1 MANETTTEPE
11 QKAVANRPAEKTIQ
25 QQLASDQFK
34 EQIALVLP
42 KHLTPDR
49 MARVALTALRRT
61 PKLAQCT
68 QESFFKAMMDL
79 SQWGLEPDGRRAHL
93 IPYGKEC
100 QLILDY
106 KGIVELVMRT
116 GQVASIHADVVR
128 ENDDF
133 VFDRGKITRH
143 RVDFRMDR
151 GDIYAVYCIVT
162 FKDGAEKCEVMSRDD
177 IEAIRRRS
185 KSGNNGPWQ
194 TDWAEMAKKTVF
206 RRASKW
212 LPMDAEIRDAWDRDD
227 DGLTILESRSQA
239 LRSAGEVMAAL
250 PSANNEQA

>member
-1 MANETTTEPE
+1 MTTEIAE
-11 QKAVANRPAEKTIQ
+11 TKREMSIADRLSSEMFKAE
-25 QQLASDQFK
+25 LAK
-34 EQIALVLP
+34 VLP
-42 KHLTPDR
+42 RHVTPER

-68 QESFFKAMMDL
+68 QESFFKAMLDL

-106 KGIVELVMRT
+106 KGIVELVYRS
-116 GQVASIHADVVR
+116 GQVARIHSDIVR
-128 ENDDF
+128 DKDDF
-133 VFDRGKITRH
+133 KYDRGEIVKHEI
-143 RVDFRMDR
+143 DFRIKDR

-162 FKDGAEKCEVMSRDD
+162 FKDGAEKCEVMSTED
-177 IEAIRRRS
+177 IEAVRKRS
-185 KSGNNGPWQ
+185 KASNNGPWQ

-212 LPMDAEIRDAWDRDD
+212 LPLNAEIRDAMDRDD
-227 DGLTILESRSQA
+227 DGYVTLEAKSQA
-239 LRSAGEVMAAL
+239 VRSAKEVLAAL
-250 PSANNEQA
+250 PAANLEHDQ